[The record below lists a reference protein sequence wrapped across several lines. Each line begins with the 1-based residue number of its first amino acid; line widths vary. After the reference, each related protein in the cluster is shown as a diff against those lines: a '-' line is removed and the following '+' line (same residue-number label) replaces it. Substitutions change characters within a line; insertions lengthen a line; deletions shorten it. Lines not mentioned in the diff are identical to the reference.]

1 VYRWAENVGELEM
14 QVEAASADAVF
25 AEAFAAFCELTRDD
39 GGSDRVQRTIELE
52 AADRADLLADWLD
65 ELVYLADAHRF
76 VPEQLADLHL
86 DGGRLR
92 AIVCG
97 HRGEPDGLVKAV
109 TRHRLAFEP
118 VEAGWR
124 ARVVLDV

>member
-1 VYRWAENVGELEM
+1 VCRWAEHVGELEL
-14 QVEAASADAVF
+14 QVEAAGADAVF

-39 GGSDRVQRTIELE
+39 GGSDRVQRTVELE
-52 AADRADLLADWLD
+52 AVDRADLLADWLD
-65 ELVYLADAHRF
+65 ELVYLADAQRF
-76 VPEQLADLHL
+76 VPERLRELEL
-86 DGGRLR
+86 DGGRLH
-92 AIVCG
+92 AIVHG
-97 HRGEPDGLVKAV
+97 RRGDPSALVKAV